1 MRLSLTPN
9 QSIGLVTLFSLLV
22 YNVGFWRNVAQQTLQ
37 HHAGNQ
43 LYLWLTL
50 PLLVAAVLYLVLQLL
65 FWPRVHRIVVPLLL
79 VLSAAASWAVMT
91 QNIYFN
97 ADQIQNILQT
107 DPNEARAWINPRF
120 IGWALLTGV
129 LPAWLYLKYVRIRP
143 ATSQWRAAAWRV
155 AGMLVPILVVLGIA
169 AMGYQNYASFF
180 RNNKDVKNQMLP
192 MALVYAGIKT
202 GYNAY
207 DASRPFEP
215 IGLDAQRVTSTAAS
229 PRKQVL
235 VVVEGETT
243 RAASWGLNPG
253 APATTPRLA
262 AMPDVINYPDTTAC
276 GTSTAVSVPCMFA
289 PETHADFNGNRAKHQ
304 ENLMDVLKRAGV
316 ATAWLENDSGCKGIC
331 DRIPHRDIYLEA
343 PKEQCHGN
351 LCFDSTMLE
360 PLKQTLT
367 TLTGDAVIVLHANG
381 SHGPAYFERYPDQY
395 RKFTPTCDTN
405 QMQDCS
411 REQLLNTYQNTVV
424 AQDAM
429 LADTIQLLQQTP
441 GISPALLYLSD
452 HGESLGENGMFL
464 HAAPYAV
471 APDVQT
477 HVPMV
482 FWGSKDFYADRG
494 LDAACLK
501 TQAGKPH
508 SHDNLFH
515 SVLGAMNVKTAL
527 YQRDLDLFA
536 GCKVG

>member
-1 MRLSLTPN
+1 MVKIT
-9 QSIGLVTLFSLLV
+9 
-22 YNVGFWRNVAQQTLQ
+22 
-37 HHAGNQ
+37 
-43 LYLWLTL
+43 
-50 PLLVAAVLYLVLQLL
+50 
-65 FWPRVHRIVVPLLL
+65 VH
-79 VLSAAASWAVMT
+79 
-91 QNIYFN
+91 
-97 ADQIQNILQT
+97 
-107 DPNEARAWINPRF
+107 
-120 IGWALLTGV
+120 
-129 LPAWLYLKYVRIRP
+129 
-143 ATSQWRAAAWRV
+143 
-155 AGMLVPILVVLGIA
+155 
-169 AMGYQNYASFF
+169 
-180 RNNKDVKNQMLP
+180 
-192 MALVYAGIKT
+192 
-202 GYNAY
+202 
-207 DASRPFEP
+207 
-215 IGLDAQRVTSTAAS
+215 
-229 PRKQVL
+229 
-235 VVVEGETT
+235 
-243 RAASWGLNPG
+243 
-253 APATTPRLA
+253 
-262 AMPDVINYPDTTAC
+262 
-276 GTSTAVSVPCMFA
+276 
-289 PETHADFNGNRAKHQ
+289 
-304 ENLMDVLKRAGV
+304 
-316 ATAWLENDSGCKGIC
+316 
-331 DRIPHRDIYLEA
+331 
-343 PKEQCHGN
+343 
-351 LCFDSTMLE
+351 
-360 PLKQTLT
+360 
-367 TLTGDAVIVLHANG
+367 IVLHANG

-441 GISPALLYLSD
+441 VISPALLYLSD